1 MQRRRRGVGGASG
14 GATTYAISVCLCVR
28 SVLVLGVCGRGAAP
42 AVGCRVGGSSGN
54 DHVEGVLGVLR
65 EVTTRR
71 VTKTSKK
78 GGETFTYLLFGVTP
92 LNLLLKLCDEFYN
105 QGLDILTL
113 LLCHKPAKNWHS
125 NLLHCAAPVFTV

>member
-1 MQRRRRGVGGASG
+1 MHSGGRIEKASGGEQVIGGNECSGGGEASPG
-14 GATTYAISVCLCVR
+14 GATTYAISICLCVR

-78 GGETFTYLLFGVTP
+78 GGESFTYLLFGVTP
-92 LNLLLKLCDEFYN
+92 LNLLL
-105 QGLDILTL
+105 
-113 LLCHKPAKNWHS
+113 
-125 NLLHCAAPVFTV
+125 